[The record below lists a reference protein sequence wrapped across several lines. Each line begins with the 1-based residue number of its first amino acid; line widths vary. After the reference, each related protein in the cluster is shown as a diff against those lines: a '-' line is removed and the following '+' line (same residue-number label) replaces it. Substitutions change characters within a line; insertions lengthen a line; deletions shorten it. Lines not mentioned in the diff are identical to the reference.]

1 MLSEFYSRGRLWQ
14 VNIGIIHYNLQFQ
27 AFFVK
32 VTIELHFKNLAH
44 DVLVSIDEMA
54 LLTETNLID
63 HIQYFNNIINIRV
76 GMSFTCLCAC
86 FVFVFR
92 VCVCVHVYGIFHIA
106 HISPFPFLGALAKLR
121 KATIS
126 FVMAYLSVLPSACN
140 SSAPTRRIV
149 MKVCVLVFF
158 ENLS

>member
-32 VTIELHFKNLAH
+32 VTIELRFKNVAH

-63 HIQYFNNIINIRV
+63 HIQYFNNKDKGRNV
-76 GMSFTCLCAC
+76 VC
-86 FVFVFR
+86 VFMCVFCVCILY
-92 VCVCVHVYGIFHIA
+92 VCVCVCVC
-106 HISPFPFLGALAKLR
+106 SCLR
-121 KATIS
+121 
-126 FVMAYLSVLPSACN
+126 YLSYCSRQ
-140 SSAPTRRIV
+140 S
-149 MKVCVLVFF
+149 
-158 ENLS
+158 LSIF